1 MPTNRGPKTIAGLVK
16 ELKDFLVHVFGQ
28 DFLVKELEKLGWKP
42 RGRPEDYS
50 YLVDVNIHRAARWY
64 AELKAFE
71 ERGYT
76 FDLRFSL
83 KVEEFMEL
91 LLFYYS
97 FRLLLENGIV
107 DLESKAVQGRLRE
120 KAGKFDDFLHEILV
134 ASNYASNGFRVSMPE
149 ASGEGGV
156 DVRAGKGPF
165 DVLCECKR
173 LRREAAYN
181 LLAVELLR
189 WLHSQGLNVMVD
201 VTFGRTP
208 KGKIAPVVEDVK
220 SFVEGGRP
228 TSHSNPLSTSAST
241 GLKFISL

>member
-1 MPTNRGPKTIAGLVK
+1 VK
-16 ELKDFLVHVFGQ
+16 IVH
-28 DFLVKELEKLGWKP
+28 
-42 RGRPEDYS
+42 
-50 YLVDVNIHRAARWY
+50 
-64 AELKAFE
+64 AENPQKAIIE
-71 ERGYT
+71 YYKAERGQVGAT
-76 FDLRFSL
+76 KR
-83 KVEEFMEL
+83 
-91 LLFYYS
+91 
-97 FRLLLENGIV
+97 
-107 DLESKAVQGRLRE
+107 
-120 KAGKFDDFLHEILV
+120 
-134 ASNYASNGFRVSMPE
+134 GFRVSMPE